1 MLLKNLQTNFLGR
14 NCIYYKQIDSTQKEI
29 YRLIETNSIT
39 NGTLVMAD
47 IQTKGVGTHGRIW
60 HTDEAENIA
69 FSFYIKTDCNIK
81 KLDGLTL
88 EIANIIVRIFKEK
101 YNISLQIKEPNDII
115 FNNKKLGGIL
125 TETKIV
131 SEIVKY
137 IVVGIGIN
145 TNKQNFTDDI
155 KNLATSIKKEFN
167 IQVNAQDFIVEFC
180 NEFEKEI
187 IKRIAN

>member
-1 MLLKNLQTNFLGR
+1 MLLKKLNTNFLGR
-14 NCIYYKQIDSTQKEI
+14 NCIYYEQIDSTQTEI
-29 YRLIETNSIT
+29 YRLIKTNSIT

>member
-1 MLLKNLQTNFLGR
+1 MLLKKLNTNFLGR
-14 NCIYYKQIDSTQKEI
+14 NCIYYEQIDSTQTEI
-29 YRLIETNSIT
+29 YRLIKTNSIT

-125 TETKIV
+125 TETKTV

>member
-1 MLLKNLQTNFLGR
+1 MLLKTLKTDFLGR
-14 NCIYYKQIDSTQKEI
+14 NCIYYKQIDSTQTEI
-29 YRLIETNSIT
+29 YRLIKTNSIT
-39 NGTLVMAD
+39 NGELVIAD

-69 FSFYIKTDCNIK
+69 FSFYIKTNCNIK

-88 EIANIIVRIFKEK
+88 EIANIIVQIFKEK
-101 YNISLQIKEPNDII
+101 YNINLQIKEPNDII

-131 SEIVKY
+131 SEVVKY

-145 TNKQNFTDDI
+145 TNKQNFTEDI
-155 KNLATSIKKEFN
+155 KTLATSIKKEFN
-167 IQVNAQDFIVEFC
+167 IQVNTQDFIVEFC
-180 NEFEKEI
+180 NRFEKEI
-187 IKRIAN
+187 IKRIK

>member
-1 MLLKNLQTNFLGR
+1 MLLKTLNTNFLGR
-14 NCIYYKQIDSTQKEI
+14 NCIYYEQIDSTQTEI
-29 YRLIETNSIT
+29 YRLIKTNSIT

-69 FSFYIKTDCNIK
+69 FSFYIKTDSNIK

>member
-1 MLLKNLQTNFLGR
+1 MLLKTLKTNFLGR
-14 NCIYYKQIDSTQKEI
+14 NCIYYKQIDSTQTEI
-29 YRLIETNSIT
+29 YRLIKTNSIT
-39 NGTLVMAD
+39 NGELVIAD

-69 FSFYIKTDCNIK
+69 FSFYIKTNCNIK

-88 EIANIIVRIFKEK
+88 EIANIIVQIFKEK
-101 YNISLQIKEPNDII
+101 YNINLQIKEPNDII

-131 SEIVKY
+131 SEVVKY

-145 TNKQNFTDDI
+145 TNKQNFSEDI
-155 KNLATSIKKEFN
+155 KSLATSIKKEFN
-167 IQVNAQDFIVEFC
+167 IQVNTQDFIVEFC
-180 NEFEKEI
+180 NRFEKEI
-187 IKRIAN
+187 IKRIK

>member
-1 MLLKNLQTNFLGR
+1 MLLKTLKTDFLGR
-14 NCIYYKQIDSTQKEI
+14 NCIYYKQIDSTQTEI
-29 YRLIETNSIT
+29 YRLIKTNSII
-39 NGTLVMAD
+39 NGELVIAD
-47 IQTKGVGTHGRIW
+47 IQTKGVGTHGRTW

-69 FSFYIKTDCNIK
+69 FSFYIKTNCNIK

-88 EIANIIVRIFKEK
+88 EIANIIVQIFKEK
-101 YNISLQIKEPNDII
+101 YNINLQIKEPNDII

-145 TNKQNFTDDI
+145 TNKQNFTEDI
-155 KNLATSIKKEFN
+155 KSLATSIKKEFN
-167 IQVNAQDFIVEFC
+167 IQVNTQDFIVEFC
-180 NEFEKEI
+180 NRFEKEI
-187 IKRIAN
+187 IKRIK